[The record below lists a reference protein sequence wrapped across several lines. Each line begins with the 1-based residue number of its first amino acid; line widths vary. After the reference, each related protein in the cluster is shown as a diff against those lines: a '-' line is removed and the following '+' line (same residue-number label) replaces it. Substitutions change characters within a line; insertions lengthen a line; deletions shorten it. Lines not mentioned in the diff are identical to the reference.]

1 MSFTSQP
8 FRPNII
14 EKIQIAPKVSF
25 GSQNSNYQYNNM
37 LPLQTEKKRLF
48 DSSNI
53 LFNSSGLNQNEMS
66 NLRILGNE
74 IRTYNTTFL
83 QNTQRKSMEE
93 TFNKFKNQMC
103 LSSTLEPNDL
113 QYFLDMSFENYLD
126 LSKNKRDILDKFI
139 RQCQYELLS
148 NIEYKTVNQSEIKNI
163 EEFART
169 SMERAKNS
177 NYNTSSYSGYNINN
191 S

>member
-25 GSQNSNYQYNNM
+25 GSQNSNYQYNNL
-37 LPLQTEKKRLF
+37 LPLQTEKKRIF

-126 LSKNKRDILDKFI
+126 LANNKRDILDKFI

-177 NYNTSSYSGYNINN
+177 NYNTSGYSGYNINN

>member
-25 GSQNSNYQYNNM
+25 GSQNSNYQYNNL

-126 LSKNKRDILDKFI
+126 LAKNKKDILDKFI

-177 NYNTSSYSGYNINN
+177 NYNTSGYSGYNINN

>member
-25 GSQNSNYQYNNM
+25 GSQNSSYQYNNL

-126 LSKNKRDILDKFI
+126 LANNKRDILDKFI

-177 NYNTSSYSGYNINN
+177 NYNTSGYSGYNINN

>member
-1 MSFTSQP
+1 MSFTTQP

-126 LSKNKRDILDKFI
+126 LAKNKRDILDKFI

-177 NYNTSSYSGYNINN
+177 NYNTSGYSGYNINN

>member
-25 GSQNSNYQYNNM
+25 GSQNSNYQYNNL
-37 LPLQTEKKRLF
+37 LPLQTEKKRIF

-126 LSKNKRDILDKFI
+126 LANNKRDILDKFI

-163 EEFART
+163 EEFARI

-177 NYNTSSYSGYNINN
+177 NYNTSGYSGYNINN